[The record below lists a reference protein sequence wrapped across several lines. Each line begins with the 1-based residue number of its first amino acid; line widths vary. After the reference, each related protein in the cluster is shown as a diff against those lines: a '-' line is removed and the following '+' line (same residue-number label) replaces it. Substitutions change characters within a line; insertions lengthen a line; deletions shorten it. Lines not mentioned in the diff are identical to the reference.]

1 MKLITSLI
9 GIAALSFITSA
20 FAQEEETASPASE
33 EKPSTTIEE
42 TPAATPEAKTTA
54 TPAEQPAAQKK
65 EKPAAPA
72 PGKPISTAAAAPAK
86 KTSVEAA
93 LKELENKWQA
103 AIAAHDA
110 SFLQSAVAS
119 DFVGIY
125 SNGKFINKSGLI
137 SAEIKSDTNT
147 YASTKNEKLNVRV
160 FKPNVAVVTG
170 NARERERPRMER
182 HSIGL
187 TLSLTPGWNV
197 MANGNASPA
206 RGCCSAN
213 DDKSVLQP
221 RPQKIEAALGTIT
234 GTLRF
239 GFNVAGHSD

>member
-1 MKLITSLI
+1 MGNQVLRGTAFSRTSRKENHMKLVTSLI

-42 TPAATPEAKTTA
+42 TPAATPEAKATA
-54 TPAEQPAAQKK
+54 TPAKQPAAQKK

-72 PGKPISTAAAAPAK
+72 PGKPTSTAAAAPAK
-86 KTSVEAA
+86 KTSVEAT
-93 LKELENKWQA
+93 LKELENKWEA

-137 SAEIKSDTNT
+137 AAEIKSDTNT
-147 YASTKNEKLNVRV
+147 YTSTKNEKLNVRV

-170 NARERERPRMER
+170 NAREKGTAKDGKAFDRTYAFTDTWMER
-182 HSIGL
+182 NGQWQCIASQGML
-187 TLSLTPGWNV
+187 LSQ
-197 MANGNASPA
+197 
-206 RGCCSAN
+206 R
-213 DDKSVLQP
+213 
-221 RPQKIEAALGTIT
+221 
-234 GTLRF
+234 
-239 GFNVAGHSD
+239 

>member
-1 MKLITSLI
+1 MTSLTHSIPPRLNLDPPTAIIIHSGKRTRMDPESFRGRWPSEWEIGFCAVPRFHEHHEGKNHMKLTTSLI
-9 GIAALSFITSA
+9 GIAALGFITSA
-20 FAQEEETASPASE
+20 FAQEEETASPAPE

-54 TPAEQPAAQKK
+54 TPAERPAAQKK
-65 EKPAAPA
+65 EKPAVPA
-72 PGKPISTAAAAPAK
+72 PGKTTSTAAAAPAK
-86 KTSVEAA
+86 KTSVEAT
-93 LKELENKWQA
+93 LKDLENKWEA

-125 SNGKFINKSGLI
+125 SNGKFINNSGLI

-170 NARERERPRMER
+170 NARE
-182 HSIGL
+182 
-187 TLSLTPGWNV
+187 
-197 MANGNASPA
+197 
-206 RGCCSAN
+206 
-213 DDKSVLQP
+213 K
-221 RPQKIEAALGTIT
+221 GTAKDGKT
-234 GTLRF
+234 F
-239 GFNVAGHSD
+239 D